1 MAIGKSFSATIC
13 FQYQHMGGDR
23 MANHCRRKSFFAV
36 LILLLTTSMTVG
48 ADEGKALFAKECA
61 DCHSIGGGDS
71 GGPDLQGVV
80 EKRQADWLLRVIV
93 EPDKLSAEKDPL
105 QAELVEK
112 SGYEMPNVGI
122 SADDARKI
130 IAYLAVAGGAG
141 ATTSAPVAAQAETMV
156 TPELIAQG
164 KALLTGRTKLANGGA
179 PCLSCHPFTYPGL
192 FGGNLSTA
200 DLSASYQRMGDTGMK
215 GALKALKFPTMK
227 KIYAD
232 RPLTDAEVAA
242 LMAIFK
248 DSVAQKG
255 KSSSFFVAGGALFVL
270 LILGL
275 AFYKRRI
282 G

>member
-1 MAIGKSFSATIC
+1 
-13 FQYQHMGGDR
+13 
-23 MANHCRRKSFFAV
+23 MANPGRFLSCFTAA
-36 LILLLTTSMTVG
+36 LLLTTSMIVW
-48 ADEGKALFAKECA
+48 ADEGKELFAKECA
-61 DCHSIGGGDS
+61 DCHSIGGDDS

-80 EKRQADWLLRVIV
+80 AKRPADWLLRVIV

-112 SGYEMPNVGI
+112 SGYEMPNLGI
-122 SADDARKI
+122 SADDARRI
-130 IAYLAVAGGAG
+130 IAYLAVAGGTAG
-141 ATTSAPVAAQAETMV
+141 AATSAPASAKVETVV

-164 KALLTGRTKLANGGA
+164 KALLTGKTKLAKGGA

-200 DLSASYQRMGDTGMK
+200 NLSASYQRMGDTGMK

-232 RPLTDAEVAA
+232 RPLTDDEVAA

-255 KSSSFFVAGGALFVL
+255 EVRSVSLPLAGGGLFIL
-270 LILGL
+270 LMLGL
-275 AFYKRRI
+275 ALYKRRI
-282 G
+282 R